1 MVDSVTLAKLQEKK
15 KSEVVPEDKPWY
27 HHSKVRRYRY
37 GGPLRVGLDIFVPLY
52 WFRPLGNYKP
62 VVTMSSCV
70 YLGGYRYYDN
80 PQDVTRQTFFLYDWE
95 ETSLPFDY
103 AMVLSDGELST
114 YFWQHDYGSIDKSR
128 FGGKKFH
135 GVVLDVKDDVV
146 TLACDDFVYDFPL
159 SYFDHPVLPLQ
170 CVTFTI
176 TDYNQAIKGGNF
188 TIRDMTIWEVA
199 HEQITQMP
207 FLNNTAFNFAIAA
220 RNLLKNKANLKRI
233 ANARKRNRINKK
245 KKEKDE
251 GDEKDKDKEINDEI
265 NEKDQ
270 KDENDQKIENDQKTE
285 SLPSDEKESEKTESD
300 KTESDKKESE
310 KDSTKKEGDKNK
322 DKNKAEKNIG
332 EDGKNNQKDIDQK
345 KGKDQKKESDK
356 KNYQKKENDQKTEKN
371 KTDKSKNDRNKG
383 KDIKD
388 DQKKANDQK
397 KEIKEK
403 ETSKKVEEINVE
415 EEEPTEQEK
424 AIMMDV
430 TKQLLEKLNI
440 GIKRDSE
447 IPAVKEDTPVEKETA
462 KDTSIKEAAV
472 SATDTD
478 PEAPKDKKK
487 PPKPRRPRKPREK
500 KDSTKSNEG
509 SSNKETSPSPKKAP
523 AKEEPLSIKDL
534 SENTKT
540 EKNEENNTSN
550 SSDKNRTDE
559 SVDGSPKKKQQRR
572 RPRRRRSQKE
582 GNEQKTEVVAK
593 ENQGEN
599 KPSDD

>member
-1 MVDSVTLAKLQEKK
+1 MVDNATLAKLQEKK
-15 KSEVVPEDKPWY
+15 KSEVVPEEKPWY

-114 YFWQHDYGSIDKSR
+114 YFWQQEYGSIDKSR

-135 GVVLDVKDDVV
+135 GVVLNVKDDEV

-159 SYFDHPVLPLQ
+159 AYFDHPVLPLQ

-176 TDYNQAIKGGNF
+176 SDYNQAITGGNF
-188 TIRDMTIWEVA
+188 AIRDMTIWEVA

-207 FLNNTAFNFAIAA
+207 FLSNTAFNFAIAA

-233 ANARKRNRINKK
+233 ANERKRNRINKK
-245 KKEKDE
+245 KEKNGEEKDE
-251 GDEKDKDKEINDEI
+251 EIKDGEEKDEEVKENP
-265 NEKDQ
+265 K
-270 KDENDQKIENDQKTE
+270 KDENDQKTE
-285 SLPSDEKESEKTESD
+285 TQ
-300 KTESDKKESE
+300 SDKKE
-310 KDSTKKEGDKNK
+310 TAKKEVVEKTATNEKEK
-322 DKNKAEKNIG
+322 DKNKNEKNKG
-332 EDGKNNQKDIDQK
+332 EDVKNDQKEIDQK

-356 KNYQKKENDQKTEKN
+356 KNYQKKENYQKMEAKTDKN
-371 KTDKSKNDRNKG
+371 KTDKNKTDKNKV
-383 KDIKD
+383 KDISKD
-388 DQKKANDQK
+388 DQKKSNDQK
-397 KEIKEK
+397 NEIKEK
-403 ETSKKVEEINVE
+403 EVSKNVD

-447 IPAVKEDTPVEKETA
+447 TPVKEDTPVEKETD
-462 KDTSIKEAAV
+462 KGTSVKEAAV

-487 PPKPRRPRKPREK
+487 PPKPKRPRKPREK
-500 KDSTKSNEG
+500 KDSTKSQEG
-509 SSNKETSPSPKKAP
+509 ESSNKETSPSPKKTP

-540 EKNEENNTSN
+540 EGNEENNNSN

-599 KPSDD
+599 KPSQD